1 MFTFR
6 KAPDGTIVALNPA
19 VVEGKGLILSYEH
32 IGQHS
37 PASVDLLTEWE
48 KPSWAEVLPLYNE
61 LLAVGYSYEL
71 PELFDDF

>member
-6 KAPDGTIVALNPA
+6 KAPDGTIVALDPA

-48 KPSWAEVLPLYNE
+48 KPSWAEVLPLYEE
-61 LLAVGYSYEL
+61 LLAVGYNYEL

>member
-6 KAPDGTIVALNPA
+6 KAPDGTIIALDPA
-19 VVEGKGLILSYEH
+19 IVECKDLILSYEH

>member
-6 KAPDGTIVALNPA
+6 KAPDGTIIALDNGR
-19 VVEGKGLILSYEH
+19 VEGKGLILSYEH

-71 PELFDDF
+71 PEIFDDF